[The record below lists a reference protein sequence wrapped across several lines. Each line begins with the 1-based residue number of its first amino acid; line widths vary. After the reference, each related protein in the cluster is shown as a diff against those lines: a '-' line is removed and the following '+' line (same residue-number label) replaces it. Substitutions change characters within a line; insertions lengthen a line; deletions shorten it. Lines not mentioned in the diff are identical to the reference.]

1 MKVLVCASARAEVVM
16 NCISE
21 LSPQA
26 EITVAA
32 PRGVAEGLD
41 EFAASRPM
49 TMVRLKEASFAG
61 GQELS
66 SLKETSFDTAVV
78 VSGGLGFTGFQ
89 NVIKSIAGLRFR
101 QLLFYNQIGCKS
113 TIQIPSGFCRT
124 LERAGVFL
132 LEKLFRAFRPMGLF
146 VERMY
151 IQCAELL
158 GL

>member
-21 LSPQA
+21 LPSQA
-26 EITVAA
+26 EVTVAA
-32 PRGVAEGLD
+32 PRGAAEGLD
-41 EFAASRPM
+41 EFAAPRPM

-66 SLKETSFDTAVV
+66 SLKETFFDTAVI

-101 QLLFYNQIGCKS
+101 QLLFYNQAGRTSVIR
-113 TIQIPSGFCRT
+113 IPAGSRRV
-124 LERAGVFL
+124 LEQAGVFL
-132 LEKLFRAFRPMGLF
+132 LEKLFRFFRPAELLI
-146 VERMY
+146 ERTY
-151 IQCAELL
+151 IRCAELL